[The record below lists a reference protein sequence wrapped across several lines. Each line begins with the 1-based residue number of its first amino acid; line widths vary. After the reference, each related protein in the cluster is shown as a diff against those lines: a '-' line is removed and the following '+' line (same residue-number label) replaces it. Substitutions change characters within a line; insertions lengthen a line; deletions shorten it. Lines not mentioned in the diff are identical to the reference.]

1 MKRALTL
8 VETLLALAILSAVT
22 GALVSWLTIASD
34 TSAVAGGTAS
44 WEIAARRALNLVA
57 EDLQTFDQPRPA
69 PASGSETG
77 SQPRPRNEDRS
88 DEPRI
93 KVEPS
98 GSQLMIRTR
107 NGANG
112 AEHSGRYEFDGRRL
126 LRDGVLILDDTAAF
140 ECDLDEEGRILR
152 VTITCAVDDRAI
164 TRRYRTP

>member
-57 EDLQTFDQPRPA
+57 EDLQTFDQPRL
-69 PASGSETG
+69 ETG
-77 SQPRPRNEDRS
+77 SQPRPRNDDRS

-93 KVEPS
+93 KIEPS
-98 GSQLMIRTR
+98 GSRLMIRTR
-107 NGANG
+107 NGIDG
-112 AEHSGRYEFDGRRL
+112 TEHVASYELGGHKL
-126 LRDGVLILDDTAAF
+126 LRDGALILNDTAAF
-140 ECDLDEEGRILR
+140 GCDLDEEARILR
-152 VTITCAVDDRAI
+152 VTITCAVDGRAL